1 MSPSTTSANAPATT
15 GAVRYM
21 QGVAVP
27 AESVDPVQ
35 FMARTRRR
43 VNNEYS
49 KTWQGFGTSDNVELK
64 KSDIISGIY
73 LRFVGT
79 LVVTPGTGTVSST
92 RRWPYDFLN
101 AAKFTANGQSN
112 VINVS
117 GMKLK
122 VREFMAPYLDLDDRG
137 VIQTINNVAVQQ
149 GTLSSN
155 AESWGVGSGQTGIS
169 AGSYPVDLIWYVP
182 VAEDEVDLHGA
193 IFAQTA
199 STDLTLQAVWELA
212 NNLFVLT
219 GNGAVSLSGA
229 VQADSIKFSIPLGS
243 DGNIIVPDLSTFHSL
258 IQSRVTSVGIGPNE
272 YRLIG
277 QGAGKTLLRTYWQ
290 TWNGSTPQVPL
301 AVNDTN
307 FGEVGYRF
315 GGNETPDD
323 WQTSQH
329 LRYWNERLYNV
340 DMSAWGIQCLDF
352 AAMNAFRDAIDLGT
366 TPDFRI
372 LDTVQSGVNLVNP
385 AVEYV
390 QETIFAAGQGA

>member
-1 MSPSTTSANAPATT
+1 MSPSITANAPATT

-49 KTWQGFGTSDNVELK
+49 KTWQGFGTTDNVELK

-73 LRFVGT
+73 LRFTGT
-79 LVVTPGTGTVSST
+79 LTVTPGTGTVSST

-112 VINVS
+112 VINCS
-117 GMKLK
+117 GLKLK
-122 VREFMAPYLDLDDRG
+122 AREFMAPYLDLDDRG
-137 VIQTINNVAVQQ
+137 IIQTVNNVAVQQ

-155 AESWGVGSGQTGIS
+155 AESWGVGSGSTNI
-169 AGSYPVDLIWYVP
+169 AGGAYPVDLIWYVP

-212 NNLFVLT
+212 NNLFTLT
-219 GNGAVSLSGA
+219 GNGAVSMTGS
-229 VQADSIKFSIPLGS
+229 VQADSIKFSIPLDS
-243 DGNIIVPDLSTFHSL
+243 TGNIIVPDLSTFHSL
-258 IQSRVTSVGIGPNE
+258 IQSRVTSVGVGPNE

-290 TWNGSTPQVPL
+290 TWNGNAPQTPLPI
-301 AVNDTN
+301 NDTN

-340 DMSAWGIQCLDF
+340 DMSQWGIQVLDF
-352 AAMNAFRDAIDLGT
+352 AAMNAFRDAVDLGT

-372 LDTVQSGVNLVNP
+372 LDTVQSGVTLTNA